1 MNEQFL
7 NFTRNIAKLNNS
19 FMNFIDYNIC
29 RLCPDISPTQILL
42 IKNIGEDSIDVN
54 TTSNLGY
61 YTGTNITYNIKVLQK
76 KGYLKKSKSKDDERR
91 VYLKL
96 TEKGLNILSEIDR
109 VFGSHSELL
118 QEQKIDDKTMKDT
131 NKILYKLQKT
141 FEAWKQVRGKK

>member
-1 MNEQFL
+1 MRINKMNEQFL
-7 NFTRNIAKLNNS
+7 NFTRNITKLNNS
-19 FMNFIDYNIC
+19 FMSFIDYKIC

-141 FEAWKQVRGKK
+141 FEI

>member
-19 FMNFIDYNIC
+19 FMGFLDYKIC

-141 FEAWKQVRGKK
+141 FEV

>member
-1 MNEQFL
+1 MRINKMNEQFL

-19 FMNFIDYNIC
+19 FMSFIDYKIC

-141 FEAWKQVRGKK
+141 FEI

>member
-1 MNEQFL
+1 MRINKMNEQFL
-7 NFTRNIAKLNNS
+7 NFTRNINKLNNS
-19 FMNFIDYNIC
+19 FMSFIDYSIC

-42 IKNIGEDSIDVN
+42 IKNIGEESIDVN
-54 TTSNLGY
+54 TTSNIGY
-61 YTGTNITYNIKVLQK
+61 YTGTNITYNIKELQK
-76 KGYLKKSKSKDDERR
+76 NGYLKKKKDKNDERR

-96 TEKGLNILSEIDR
+96 TEKGLNILSAIDR

-141 FEAWKQVRGKK
+141 FEI